1 MNDAAGTTPAQ
12 PTVIDT
18 VHVHATKD
26 YDVVVGRGL
35 LDEAGQR
42 IRAAL
47 PQADDAALLITDGN
61 VGPLYADRVAASIS
75 DAGLRVVTYVIA
87 PGESS
92 KNLETYG
99 ACLEEAARIGLTR
112 QSTVVA
118 LGGGVT
124 GDLAGFVAAT
134 YMRGCHFVQVPTSL
148 LAMVDSSVGGKTA
161 VDLPQGKNLVGAFYQ
176 PDLVL
181 CDLDCLATLP
191 PLYRSD
197 GTGEVVKYGVMADR
211 ELFSWLERPLAG
223 QEERIVARCVA
234 IKRDVVEADE
244 REGGV
249 RKLLNLGHTVGHA
262 IELLGDYRIPHGH
275 AVAAGTAIMARACAE
290 KGWCPPE
297 DAARIDAM
305 LRVHGLP
312 TGSSQ
317 TVEALCTAAMHD
329 KKRVGAFLDV
339 VVVCGIGQTEVRRL
353 SIAEFEELVALGCAS
368 HEIVPAE
375 SCPAPQTEGSPDT
388 QGERDPHRPV
398 GSEPLTATVEPG
410 ALEGTVA
417 AISSKSAAHRMLICA
432 ALCEGPTRI
441 RCTTSSKDIDATCAC
456 LRSLGATV
464 ERDGEYLL
472 VTPIAKAENRPSTE
486 PAPHLDCGES
496 GSTLRFML
504 PVACA
509 LGGPHVFLGAGRLP
523 ERPLEPL
530 RSRLVDHGCQ
540 VSPAGLWPLQAW
552 GRLQGG
558 VFDLPGNI
566 SSQYITGLLLAL
578 PLTGEGG
585 CVQLHGVVESRP
597 YIDLTLSVMR
607 MFGVCVEEGS
617 DFVCGE
623 VDGCECCERV
633 VTFTVAPTQ
642 RYTSPGEAVVE
653 GDWSNAAFWLCAG
666 ALGTEPVTVTGLD
679 LATEQGD
686 LAVLD
691 VLADLGARV
700 RVHPGEG
707 RATVCGSDDEGNPLA
722 LHGTKIDARD
732 VPDLIPV
739 LSMVAA
745 CAVGETRVVNAGR
758 LRIKES
764 DRLQTTA
771 ELLRSFGVTVD
782 ELPDGLVIQGRG
794 GEGAASC
801 LDGAQVFSH
810 NDHRIAMAAA
820 VAAGRAQA
828 PVVIAGAE
836 AVSKSYPGFFADLL
850 ALGGTVSLTASAGSC
865 DQADDLDPKGGR

>member
-1 MNDAAGTTPAQ
+1 M
-12 PTVIDT
+12 
-18 VHVHATKD
+18 
-26 YDVVVGRGL
+26 
-35 LDEAGQR
+35 
-42 IRAAL
+42 
-47 PQADDAALLITDGN
+47 
-61 VGPLYADRVAASIS
+61 
-75 DAGLRVVTYVIA
+75 
-87 PGESS
+87 
-92 KNLETYG
+92 
-99 ACLEEAARIGLTR
+99 
-112 QSTVVA
+112 
-118 LGGGVT
+118 
-124 GDLAGFVAAT
+124 
-134 YMRGCHFVQVPTSL
+134 
-148 LAMVDSSVGGKTA
+148 
-161 VDLPQGKNLVGAFYQ
+161 
-176 PDLVL
+176 
-181 CDLDCLATLP
+181 
-191 PLYRSD
+191 
-197 GTGEVVKYGVMADR
+197 
-211 ELFSWLERPLAG
+211 
-223 QEERIVARCVA
+223 
-234 IKRDVVEADE
+234 
-244 REGGV
+244 
-249 RKLLNLGHTVGHA
+249 
-262 IELLGDYRIPHGH
+262 
-275 AVAAGTAIMARACAE
+275 
-290 KGWCPPE
+290 
-297 DAARIDAM
+297 
-305 LRVHGLP
+305 
-312 TGSSQ
+312 
-317 TVEALCTAAMHD
+317 
-329 KKRVGAFLDV
+329 
-339 VVVCGIGQTEVRRL
+339 
-353 SIAEFEELVALGCAS
+353 
-368 HEIVPAE
+368 
-375 SCPAPQTEGSPDT
+375 
-388 QGERDPHRPV
+388 
-398 GSEPLTATVEPG
+398 
-410 ALEGTVA
+410 
-417 AISSKSAAHRMLICA
+417 
-432 ALCEGPTRI
+432 
-441 RCTTSSKDIDATCAC
+441 
-456 LRSLGATV
+456 

-540 VSPAGLWPLQAW
+540 VSPAGLWPLQAWGRLQGGVFDLPGNISSQYITGLLLALPLTGEGGCVLSPAGLWPLQAW

-850 ALGGTVSLTASAGSC
+850 ALGGTVSLNASAGSC